1 MHFYFKLNNTHIRT
15 IVSSFILHI
24 NLKEDRK
31 IELFLS
37 LSILFVGGRD
47 GNILFLFTILAFIL
61 QRKADRHF
69 CIFNNF

>member
-47 GNILFLFTILAFIL
+47 GNILVSI
-61 QRKADRHF
+61 Q
-69 CIFNNF
+69 

>member
-1 MHFYFKLNNTHIRT
+1 MFAQINAASSEKMHFYFKLNNTRIRT

-24 NLKEDRK
+24 NLKQDRK

-47 GNILFLFTILAFIL
+47 RNILVSI
-61 QRKADRHF
+61 Q
-69 CIFNNF
+69 